1 LAYEFGLA
9 PDVVA
14 EQGDRMIVTMLRY
27 LRWRAQEAKA

>member
-1 LAYEFGLA
+1 
-9 PDVVA
+9 VVT

>member
-1 LAYEFGLA
+1 
-9 PDVVA
+9 VVA